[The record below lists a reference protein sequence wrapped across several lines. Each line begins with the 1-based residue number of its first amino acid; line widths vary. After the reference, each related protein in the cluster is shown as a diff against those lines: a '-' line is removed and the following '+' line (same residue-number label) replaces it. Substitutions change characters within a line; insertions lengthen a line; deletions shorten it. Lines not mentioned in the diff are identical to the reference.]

1 MESITYLM
9 HLLDDHKSNIQEN
22 IYLQGC
28 NMLKELYNLKKEKQE
43 NVLYVKIE
51 YVESIKNIILH
62 EKSYL
67 PFNNFIIK
75 YKQSDEYKVDVID
88 SIIYDLIFSKLKYNT
103 YTNIINNNGGKEL
116 ALQKMKENIPDYEHF
131 MMNSFN
137 CSTSAVQEQYLAY
150 HILDTIIV
158 EYDHITDDIPP
169 DAINIDDF
177 IKMCYELY

>member
-1 MESITYLM
+1 M
-9 HLLDDHKSNIQEN
+9 HLLDDNKENIQEN

-28 NMLKELYNLKKEKQE
+28 NILKELYNIKREKQE
-43 NVLYVKIE
+43 STLYVKIE

-62 EKSYL
+62 ENSYL

-75 YKQSDEYKVDVID
+75 YKQSDEYKIDVID

-103 YTNIINNNGGKEL
+103 YTDIINNNGGKEL
-116 ALQKMKENIPDYEHF
+116 ALQKMKENISDYEHF

-137 CSTSAVQEQYLAY
+137 CSTSIIQEQYLAY

-158 EYDHITDDIPP
+158 EYDHITDNIPQ

-177 IKMCYELY
+177 IKICYELY